1 VERGDLDFGVDDPDA
16 AGLGNEVVPPERAR
30 RVYALEAVED
40 LEPVAGR
47 EHEDRRELPMKRER
61 PSHRLDRRRLAD
73 AERTETL
80 AEVGEGHA
88 HGGDG
93 CSVIHVR

>member
-1 VERGDLDFGVDDPDA
+1 LASTIPTPLVSATRSFHLSV
-16 AGLGNEVVPPERAR
+16 AR